1 MSEPHLRQSLAYDL
15 AAINAL
21 KRHDGPEARMWIERD
36 INGRAASADLLAD
49 EQHRRLVALALADHD
64 GALDRHLVQLAAHGV
79 DGGLVGGLNM
89 SSMTD
94 MGSTSMHPGFAI
106 GLYARRA
113 LNDTWALQVEG
124 HYSGK
129 GVEVKESGVTAK
141 LEMDYFE
148 LPMLLR
154 ASMSG
159 TEKTHAFFDIGA
171 APAFKSGCSVSASG
185 GGTSIGF
192 GCNGGTE
199 SFDLG
204 AREYSGLTPA

>member
-1 MSEPHLRQSLAYDL
+1 
-15 AAINAL
+15 
-21 KRHDGPEARMWIERD
+21 
-36 INGRAASADLLAD
+36 
-49 EQHRRLVALALADHD
+49 
-64 GALDRHLVQLAAHGV
+64 
-79 DGGLVGGLNM
+79 
-89 SSMTD
+89 
-94 MGSTSMHPGFAI
+94 MHPGFAI

-148 LPMLLR
+148 LPILLR

-185 GGTSIGF
+185 GGATVGI

-204 AREYSGLTPA
+204 AIGGLGLAFPIGERMMTGSVRYTFGMLNVNKDAGADTPAVHHRNLQFLFSFPF